1 MPDQTDKRDSI
12 LETTLRL
19 IVERGRVDAYVADR
33 QRGGGRHGHDLSL
46 FWQQGGTGQRALSRT
61 RRSRVHRAM
70 LEAYEVGAPLRQ
82 RFFRIWRN
90 LFQFYLANPELFQFL
105 DQYSLSPVIT
115 PESKETGM
123 RLWQE
128 PIRLFEEGHAQQI
141 FKDMPIQLLMLIANA
156 PLVTLVRGQ
165 IEGRVQLDEQNIEA
179 TIGACWDAVKL

>member
-19 IVERGRVDAYVADR
+19 IVERG
-33 QRGGGRHGHDLSL
+33 LESTPMSL
-46 FWQQGGTGQRALSRT
+46 IASEAGVGMGTIYHYFGSKEELVNALYRELKM
-61 RRSRVHRAM
+61 RVHGAM
-70 LEAYEVGAPLRQ
+70 LEAYEVDAPLRH
-82 RFFRIWRN
+82 RFFCIWRN

-128 PIRLFEEGHAQQI
+128 PIRLFEEGRAQQI
-141 FKDMPIQLLMLIANA
+141 FKHMPIQLLMLIANA

-165 IEGRVQLDEQNIEA
+165 IEGQVQLDEQNIEA
-179 TIGACWDAVKL
+179 AIGACWDAVKL